1 MIVRANF
8 VPAMLLDTHVLSEL
22 MRHTPDAGVLAWFEK
37 QFDTRFYISAITQS
51 EILLGIALLPAG
63 KRRDSLSSAA
73 ERMFKEDFTGR
84 CLPFDAA
91 AAIEYSLLVAART
104 GAGRP
109 ISTED
114 GQISAIAICHQLPL
128 ATRNTKD
135 FVLIE
140 KLELCNP
147 WGESAR

>member
-1 MIVRANF
+1 MIGRANLA
-8 VPAMLLDTHVLSEL
+8 PAMLLDTNVLSEL
-22 MRHTPDAGVLAWFEK
+22 MRHTPDAGVLAWFEN
-37 QFDTRFYISAITQS
+37 QQATLFYISAVTQS

-63 KRRDSLSSAA
+63 KRRDGLSGAA
-73 ERMFKEDFTGR
+73 ERMFKDDFAGR
-84 CLPFDAA
+84 CLPFDTL
-91 AAIEYSLLVAART
+91 AAIEYSLLVAARAA
-104 GAGRP
+104 AGRP

-114 GQISAIAICHQLPL
+114 GQIAAIAIRHQLPL

-147 WGESAR
+147 WG